1 MQLGPWEIIAIVV
14 LVIVLFGA
22 KKLPDAARS
31 IGRSLRIF
39 KSEMKEMS
47 NDDKEA
53 IAPAPQTA
61 VSESLPN
68 SAGVSQPVQ
77 PQPATPAPA
86 AQDTNNQQ

>member
-53 IAPAPQTA
+53 IAPAPQAA

-68 SAGVSQPVQ
+68 SAGVSQPAQ

-86 AQDTNNQQ
+86 AQDTNTQQ